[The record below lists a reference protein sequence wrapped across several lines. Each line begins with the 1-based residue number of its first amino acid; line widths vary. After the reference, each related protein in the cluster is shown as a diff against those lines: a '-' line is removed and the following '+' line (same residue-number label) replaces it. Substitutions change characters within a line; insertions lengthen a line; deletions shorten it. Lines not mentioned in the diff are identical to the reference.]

1 MLENLTQRAQRSRV
15 SSLYG
20 LRVSVVTSSL
30 SILPASHRP
39 EFADKAT
46 QFNKLKR
53 EKLKYH
59 DESVLKFRTLS
70 LVSVL
75 NFRTKIT
82 LFVLK
87 KDIRIFLYFFI
98 LTLNG

>member
-20 LRVSVVTSSL
+20 LHVSVVASSL
-30 SILPASHRP
+30 SIRPASRRP
-39 EFADKAT
+39 EFTEKAT

-75 NFRTKIT
+75 NFRTPH
-82 LFVLK
+82 FA
-87 KDIRIFLYFFI
+87 F
-98 LTLNG
+98 

>member
-1 MLENLTQRAQRSRV
+1 MA
-15 SSLYG
+15 
-20 LRVSVVTSSL
+20 SSL
-30 SILPASHRP
+30 SIRPASRRP
-39 EFADKAT
+39 EFAEKAT

-87 KDIRIFLYFFI
+87 KRHPHFLYFSF
-98 LTLNG
+98 